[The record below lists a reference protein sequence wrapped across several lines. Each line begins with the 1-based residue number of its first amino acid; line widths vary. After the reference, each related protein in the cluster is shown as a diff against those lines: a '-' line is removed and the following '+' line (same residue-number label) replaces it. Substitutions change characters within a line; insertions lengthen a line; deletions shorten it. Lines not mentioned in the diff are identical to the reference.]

1 MQQLFIAPGPSSSV
15 TSPASASAMTTSDTS
30 GTKKLC
36 MDFFILELLIMTHD
50 LSLLHNY
57 HSPSTKL
64 TIHTA
69 DDTSLP
75 VTTIRSISNKS
86 LSLTPV
92 LCVPHLSINL
102 ISVSQLA
109 SSGYLV
115 SFSSTGWS
123 LQDSCTGRQIGICL
137 RSGDLYYLCSLHLP
151 HRCTPA
157 VTLVSS
163 ATLLPLW
170 HSHLGHLSLNKMKL
184 LVSSGCL
191 GNISI
196 TDISDCFGCRFGKQH
211 ALPYNKNLYVTRV
224 PFDLVHSDTWGTCIS
239 ANKRGFFLLCAIY

>member
-1 MQQLFIAPGPSSSV
+1 
-15 TSPASASAMTTSDTS
+15 
-30 GTKKLC
+30 
-36 MDFFILELLIMTHD
+36 MTHD

-123 LQDSCTGRQIGICL
+123 LQDSCTERQIGICL

-224 PFDLVHSDTWGTCIS
+224 PFDLVHSDTWGPASQLTKGGSFYYVLFIDDFT
-239 ANKRGFFLLCAIY
+239 RYTWLYLM

>member
-1 MQQLFIAPGPSSSV
+1 
-15 TSPASASAMTTSDTS
+15 
-30 GTKKLC
+30 
-36 MDFFILELLIMTHD
+36 MTHD

-137 RSGDLYYLCSLHLP
+137 RGSVLPMLSASTTPLHTCSNSCFLCHITSFM
-151 HRCTPA
+151 A
-157 VTLVSS
+157 
-163 ATLLPLW
+163 
-170 HSHLGHLSLNKMKL
+170 LSLRTF
-184 LVSSGCL
+184 V
-191 GNISI
+191 
-196 TDISDCFGCRFGKQH
+196 FE
-211 ALPYNKNLYVTRV
+211 
-224 PFDLVHSDTWGTCIS
+224 
-239 ANKRGFFLLCAIY
+239 